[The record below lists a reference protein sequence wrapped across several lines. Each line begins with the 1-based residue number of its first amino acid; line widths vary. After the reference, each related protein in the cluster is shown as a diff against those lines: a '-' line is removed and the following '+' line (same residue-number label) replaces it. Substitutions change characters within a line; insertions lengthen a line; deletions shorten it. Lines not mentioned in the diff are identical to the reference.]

1 VRRPLLALLL
11 VTAGVSSSP
20 AAENDRLPEFRAP
33 ERPGGIV
40 PQVPSA
46 GIFEALELGEAQYYS
61 GELDAAAESLERAFA
76 RLEDHPEWLPAAAE
90 HRIAVYKRLLA
101 LYRLRVERGGEGRD
115 LADWLAR
122 HLTDQDPSVLSV
134 PPMIEAA
141 LSGWRDAVRAR
152 SALLSVEVRD
162 EADWEVYVDGRRLGV
177 APLRGI
183 ELPAGLHAV
192 EARWDAESSR
202 VRHRVLEPGGNR
214 VVIEPALDRALV
226 IEEGRAAGIRR
237 DAALPLKIRA
247 AGWLALA
254 AGAEAAPLSPED
266 GRGRLLVVPRGR
278 FVRSIPEGP
287 VDVGALR
294 PPGRWRAW
302 TALGLGIS
310 AVTAGTVAAVLAGLR
325 NREVRELNEGYHDT
339 RPRIRRLEAGAW
351 SALGVSLGFTLGA
364 GGVGAWHL
372 LDRGHPALQDLPPV
386 D

>member
-1 VRRPLLALLL
+1 MRRPLLALLL

-192 EARWDAESSR
+192 DGAFSDLRHGGGQKRDPDRQQLVQRRLGAALCIG
-202 VRHRVLEPGGNR
+202 RHRHRAIQEPRDVPGEHARDVFGLD
-214 VVIEPALDRALV
+214 PA
-226 IEEGRAAGIRR
+226 
-237 DAALPLKIRA
+237 
-247 AGWLALA
+247 
-254 AGAEAAPLSPED
+254 
-266 GRGRLLVVPRGR
+266 GRLLTRCSQLQDILVGKPHPR
-278 FVRSIPEGP
+278 VRDQRLPH
-287 VDVGALR
+287 
-294 PPGRWRAW
+294 
-302 TALGLGIS
+302 
-310 AVTAGTVAAVLAGLR
+310 
-325 NREVRELNEGYHDT
+325 HD
-339 RPRIRRLEAGAW
+339 G
-351 SALGVSLGFTLGA
+351 SLGDVDGHDIEALSLRIEG
-364 GGVGAWHL
+364 
-372 LDRGHPALQDLPPV
+372 DRSAAEEAV
-386 D
+386 E